1 MKQEPKAVP
10 LPETTPVKPGTV
22 RKNSIGME
30 LVWVPPGDFMMG
42 STEAEVRAALLD
54 CRRHRSYSCGDQ
66 WGANETPRRKI
77 TFAEGF
83 WIGRF
88 EVTQGEWQSVMG
100 DNPSYFRDCG
110 ARCPVE
116 SISWEDVRSFLTRL
130 NAQDKQFEYQLPS
143 EAEWEYAARAGTTT
157 TFAFGNELD
166 PAKANFQGTQDLD
179 FSTTPWKTL
188 PVVGKTVAV
197 GSFAPNAWGLCDMH
211 GNVWEWVRDIYNPG
225 YAGLPTDGKPNLTA
239 GDPAYRVVRGGAWDI
254 EVALYARSAHRVR
267 WKSGFRMNNT
277 GFRLVA
283 SAR

>member
-1 MKQEPKAVP
+1 MIRLRVARANLILGCALIVLSGLSLVCFQFSASAQVKQEPKAVP

-197 GSFAPNAWGLCDMH
+197 GSFAPNAWGSAICTETS
-211 GNVWEWVRDIYNPG
+211 GNGFGISTILDTPACR
-225 YAGLPTDGKPNLTA
+225 LTA
-239 GDPAYRVVRGGAWDI
+239 SR
-254 EVALYARSAHRVR
+254 
-267 WKSGFRMNNT
+267 T
-277 GFRLVA
+277 
-283 SAR
+283 